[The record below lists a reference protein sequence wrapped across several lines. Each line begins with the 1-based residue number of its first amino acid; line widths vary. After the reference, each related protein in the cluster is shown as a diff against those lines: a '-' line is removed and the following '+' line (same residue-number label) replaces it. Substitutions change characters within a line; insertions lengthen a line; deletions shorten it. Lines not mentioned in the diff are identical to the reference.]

1 MSVCL
6 SGRDAVLSIVNYFMK
21 NQYLFNAV
29 RFIISVT
36 ALILVGQ
43 VFVSCD
49 DEDSDIYEEYPT
61 KEGCDNILRR
71 INYLADIEWTPLKG
85 IPSIMG
91 TISKGSRQIGLIYS
105 SVKEIDKSVGYDVSM
120 ETFLSAIKN
129 TDGCLY
135 NEDLRDTKKYSS
147 NGAAAY
153 YGTVCSGLVGY
164 AYGLKLQYPTSVY
177 DSLPCFDHIDP
188 TFENIELCDAIWNP
202 GHVIIVSRVFKKN
215 GKKYIETT
223 EASGE
228 GIIRTVYNSWGLSYR
243 YKKTHWRIYRLKDL
257 HSVPTAEP
265 WPVIS
270 DSYDILTYRG
280 DKVTY
285 RQGEEVVLNIL
296 SKDEFTDYVLA
307 SDNDSTSFPL
317 ISKSITLTDLNPG
330 SYRVYLRNGDVLSKP
345 TFFEVLST
353 FVKVT
358 GYGAKV
364 EFSFASLNATPIGV
378 KVCLEDGSTQVIREF
393 NEQEINKGVSSII
406 MPNTTNP
413 MYLKLFFQ
421 GKYGRVTNEP
431 IRIK

>member
-1 MSVCL
+1 MFAGKAKTLLCFCTC
-6 SGRDAVLSIVNYFMK
+6 VLF
-21 NQYLFNAV
+21 FP
-29 RFIISVT
+29 
-36 ALILVGQ
+36 
-43 VFVSCD
+43 FVSCD
-49 DEDSDIYEEYPT
+49 SDDSDDIYEDYPH

-71 INYLADIEWTPLKG
+71 IDYMADIEWIPLKG
-85 IPSIMG
+85 IPTLVGSL
-91 TISKGSRQIGLIYS
+91 SKGSRQKGLIYS

-120 ETFLSAIKN
+120 ETFLTAVKN
-129 TDGCLY
+129 IDGCLY
-135 NEDLRDTKKYSS
+135 NENLKDASKQG

-164 AYGLKLQYPTSVY
+164 AYGLKMQYPTHLY
-177 DSLPCFDHIDP
+177 DSLSCFEHIEP
-188 TFENIELCDAIWNP
+188 TFDNIELCDALWEP
-202 GHVIIVSRVFKKN
+202 GHVVIVSRVFDRN
-215 GKKYIETT
+215 GKKCIETT
-223 EASGE
+223 EANGE
-228 GIIRTVYNSWGLSYR
+228 GIVRTMYNSWGLLHR

-257 HSVPTAEP
+257 RNVPEAEP
-265 WPVIS
+265 WPIIS

-296 SKDEFTDYVLA
+296 SKAEYTDYVLV
-307 SDNDSTSFPL
+307 SDKDSTSFPL
-317 ISKSITLTDLNPG
+317 SSKSITLTNLPPG
-330 SYRVYLRNGDVLSKP
+330 SYRVYLRKGGVLSKP

-378 KVCLEDGSTQVIREF
+378 KVCLEDGTTQVMREF
-393 NEQEINKGVSSII
+393 NEQEINTRVSSVTL
-406 MPNTTNP
+406 PDVANP
-413 MYLKLFFQ
+413 IYLKVFFQ